1 MLGWIAQGLGVLL
14 LVVVV
19 LVAGIF
25 TYLRTDA
32 GLAHL
37 ARLIEG
43 LASSEEH
50 INHRKSRGAFPEHL
64 RLENISLTDDQ
75 GTLIAI
81 DFVEL
86 RWRPWKLLSRHL
98 NVTAFEVGTVDVN
111 RLPAAKPAWE
121 QEAGPMGLPSLPVD
135 VALDAFRRA
144 AAEAKQSRVNRRA

>member
-75 GTLIAI
+75 GTLITT

-98 NVTAFEVGTVDVN
+98 NVTAFEAGTVDVN
-111 RLPAAKPAWE
+111 RLPAAQGE
-121 QEAGPMGLPSLPVD
+121 
-135 VALDAFRRA
+135 RRQN
-144 AAEAKQSRVNRRA
+144 KRRGRWGCRACGGRRPRCFGEPLR